1 MAPMA
6 CTGAEVRPAL
16 SGSKT
21 AKDATNETIRD
32 WINNPVDTYYII
44 GSVVGP
50 HPYPDM
56 GLVSKCHL
64 SRNKNTI
71 TGKEG
76 KKPDYHCLR
85 WWRK

>member
-1 MAPMA
+1 MKML
-6 CTGAEVRPAL
+6 GAEVRPAL

-21 AKDATNETIRD
+21 KMLQTIRD

-56 GLVSKCHL
+56 VARFQSVVSED
-64 SRNKNTI
+64 KNT
-71 TGKEG
+71 
-76 KKPDYHCLR
+76 KKR
-85 WWRK
+85 RKKILII

>member
-1 MAPMA
+1 MKML
-6 CTGAEVRPAL
+6 GAEVRPAL

-21 AKDATNETIRD
+21 KMLQTIRD

-56 GLVSKCHL
+56 VARFQSVVSED
-64 SRNKNTI
+64 KNTI
-71 TGKEG
+71 RKGR
-76 KKPDYHCLR
+76 KKILITNRLR
-85 WWRK
+85 GWRQ

>member
-1 MAPMA
+1 ML
-6 CTGAEVRPAL
+6 GAEVRPAL

-21 AKDATNETIRD
+21 LKITNEAIRD

-56 GLVSKCHL
+56 VAVFKVLYLK
-64 SRNKNTI
+64 R
-71 TGKEG
+71 
-76 KKPDYHCLR
+76 
-85 WWRK
+85 